1 MGNKFNLN
9 VLSYLSYLYILV
21 LSLVELECKK
31 SSTGSFRDQLTPLNY
46 IQLRSELNHGCLG
59 LFGAVT
65 IRRWREAEKERLIL
79 ICHRSTLQQYASVTF
94 KMALKYSKLRE
105 FPCSWV
111 GVDRLSGS
119 IRNRQRKAGVYIVS
133 SNDNILPLCDI
144 SPLEGSVYLVWGCV
158 CVCVCVCTRAREPP
172 PPNPPRVLP
181 PPVQRAGFHL
191 SHLGKPNRRTLTLP
205 RSTRKL
211 GLGGGMGEPNPGVP
225 TAALWLGT
233 ESFFFSCGEK
243 KNHWVGVSER

>member
-1 MGNKFNLN
+1 MQNRYHPLVEPSPNCSFSIPTAICLCNVYRYSSSLQKFISTFFLPIQERSFLTPHFSLLISLLKRNNFPIFPLEAIQQKLTKTALFYCYIQN
-9 VLSYLSYLYILV
+9 NFLLIYNTETQKISTLSYLYILV

-105 FPCSWV
+105 FPCS
-111 GVDRLSGS
+111 
-119 IRNRQRKAGVYIVS
+119 
-133 SNDNILPLCDI
+133 
-144 SPLEGSVYLVWGCV
+144 
-158 CVCVCVCTRAREPP
+158 
-172 PPNPPRVLP
+172 
-181 PPVQRAGFHL
+181 
-191 SHLGKPNRRTLTLP
+191 
-205 RSTRKL
+205 
-211 GLGGGMGEPNPGVP
+211 
-225 TAALWLGT
+225 
-233 ESFFFSCGEK
+233 
-243 KNHWVGVSER
+243 